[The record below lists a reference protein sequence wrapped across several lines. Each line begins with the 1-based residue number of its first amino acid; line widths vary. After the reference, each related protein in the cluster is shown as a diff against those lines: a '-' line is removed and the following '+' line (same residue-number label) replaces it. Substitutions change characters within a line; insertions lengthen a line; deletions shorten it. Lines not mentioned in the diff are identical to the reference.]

1 MSEKLE
7 SNIVDA
13 VANVNFKT
21 IGEFSTLHFISIMED
36 SRIATKQMNENLIR
50 GSARMNG
57 MLDTLTVRAG
67 KDLVEPD
74 PEEAGSAVKMWTG
87 VDPLSQGFA
96 YSNNQGL
103 ASANNILAATMAQ
116 ILTKGAQSTPP
127 ISYPWPPVP
136 TQDVK

>member
-36 SRIATKQMNENLIR
+36 ARIATKQMNENLIR

-103 ASANNILAATMAQ
+103 AAANNILAATMAQ

-127 ISYPWPPVP
+127 VTYPE
-136 TQDVK
+136 K